1 MEQKRKSVVVRLQIS
16 FNPMNSYRTKYTLE
30 IFSGSLLEKRR
41 EWQQIKEQLPARTY
55 LLVTPLTNSA
65 PTHVMLKIGRALQE
79 AGMAVMVLS
88 VG

>member
-1 MEQKRKSVVVRLQIS
+1 MLYNANR
-16 FNPMNSYRTKYTLE
+16 TLE

-41 EWQQIKEQLPARTY
+41 EWQQMKEQLPAHTY

-65 PTHVMLKIGRALQE
+65 PTRFMLNLGRTLRK
-79 AGMAVMVLS
+79 AGVTVMVLS